1 MSLANLR
8 LHGDAVVAKLTAAG
22 LVVGDG
28 TAPTEAYGLRPDK
41 SFIPWVVVYPVP
53 GTFDGTLEDPW
64 DDADLVY
71 QVTCVGDTRASA
83 VGVEDKV
90 NAALLPPGALTVT
103 GRVVQQVRLDIGGG
117 VRRDDTAK
125 PPVFISTP
133 RFRVVSTP
141 A

>member
-8 LHGDAVVAKLTAAG
+8 LHGDAVVARLTAVG

-28 TAPTEAYGLRPDK
+28 TAPTTAYGLRSDDT
-41 SFIPWVVVYPVP
+41 FIPWVVVYPVP
-53 GTFDGTLEDPW
+53 GTFDGTLEASW

-71 QVTCVGDTRASA
+71 QATCVGDTRAA
-83 VGVEDKV
+83 CMGVEDMV
-90 NAALLPPGALTVT
+90 NAALLPAGSLTVS
-103 GRVVQQVRLDIGGG
+103 GRAIQQVRLDLGGG

-133 RFRVVSTP
+133 RYRISSTP

>member
-1 MSLANLR
+1 MSIANLR
-8 LHGDAVVAKLTAAG
+8 LHGDAVVAKLASAG

-28 TAPTEAYGLRPDK
+28 TAPSAAYGLRDDD

-53 GTFDGTLEDPW
+53 GVFDGTLEASW

-71 QVTCVGDTRASA
+71 QVTCVGDTRASC
-83 VGVEDKV
+83 VGVEDLV
-90 NAALLPPGALTVT
+90 NAALLPAGSLTVSA
-103 GRVVQQVRLDIGGG
+103 RVIQQVRLDLGGG

-133 RFRVVSTP
+133 RFRISSTP